1 MGAYDA
7 GVVVRL
13 LAPRQLSRRSTRFSR
28 FVPSRTVPN
37 RSWDARAR
45 HPGTPHRAAR
55 VSSPL
60 GSNPPIAAMSYSD
73 SESDGMFV
81 MLGGDGRVFG
91 CGDGIDLSFRCYRG
105 LVPLPPSRPSDAG
118 DAHEPP
124 AHATIDELVRDCL
137 LVDSPLADG
146 ATFWLGADAADAP
159 RCALEE
165 LAAAIFQLHTRDC
178 DDFDAE
184 TSGAEWWVQ
193 SRPGLSCHWDKDEE
207 LRVAAGLF
215 VHPQVST
222 VTYLTA
228 GAAQAP
234 TLVFEGM
241 TVPSLARQGHDNPAD
256 LPAAPECTA
265 VCASYPEVGKHV
277 AFDGRL
283 LHGVLREMAEPDGDA
298 VEGAG
303 AGASS
308 RVTFLVNVWLNH
320 RPKGVRPLPE
330 GLISSLRRPTS
341 MPPATARASSSTVAQ
356 VEVAGADAEGWA
368 ELGGRFFGWS
378 GDDLKLEGRL
388 PLATLREGRDA
399 EGGVVRVILPVSS
412 GVRVVE
418 NDHPVEP
425 GDDGAEKEEKDDDD
439 EDDAGGKRR
448 RTS

>member
-1 MGAYDA
+1 
-7 GVVVRL
+7 
-13 LAPRQLSRRSTRFSR
+13 
-28 FVPSRTVPN
+28 
-37 RSWDARAR
+37 
-45 HPGTPHRAAR
+45 
-55 VSSPL
+55 
-60 GSNPPIAAMSYSD
+60 MSYSD
-73 SESDGMFV
+73 SDSEPDGMFV

-91 CGDGIDLSFRCYRG
+91 CGDGIDHSFRCYRC

-118 DAHEPP
+118 DAHEAP
-124 AHATIDELVRDCL
+124 APATIDELVRDCL
-137 LVDSPLADG
+137 LADSPLADG
-146 ATFWLGADAADAP
+146 ATFWLGADAVDAP

-165 LAAAIFQLHTRDC
+165 LAGAIFHLHTRDC
-178 DDFDAE
+178 DDYDPE

-283 LHGVLREMAEPDGDA
+283 LHGALREMAEPDGDA
-298 VEGAG
+298 ADGAR
-303 AGASS
+303 ASS

-320 RPKGVRPLPE
+320 RPKGVRPLPD

-341 MPPATARASSSTVAQ
+341 MPPATARAGPSAVAQ
-356 VEVAGADAEGWA
+356 VEATGADVEGWA

-388 PLATLREGRDA
+388 PLATLRDGRDG
-399 EGGVVRVILPVSS
+399 EGGVVRVTLPVPS

-425 GDDGAEKEEKDDDD
+425 ESDGAEKEEKEEDD
-439 EDDAGGKRR
+439 EGDAGGKRR